1 MPRQTGRWIVAQ
13 STARSAPRLAL
24 RVLLRHVTFLTAACT
39 HTLQV
44 ELSLEEELRHLRS
57 PAHKGSLH
65 AGARE
70 DVTVTGTKPG
80 PGQIVN
86 GGAA

>member
-1 MPRQTGRWIVAQ
+1 MQV
-13 STARSAPRLAL
+13 SLK
-24 RVLLRHVTFLTAACT
+24 AACT

-44 ELSLEEELRHLRS
+44 
-57 PAHKGSLH
+57 AHKGSLH

>member
-1 MPRQTGRWIVAQ
+1 MTNECALPRCKMQV
-13 STARSAPRLAL
+13 SLK
-24 RVLLRHVTFLTAACT
+24 AACT

-70 DVTVTGTKPG
+70 DVIVTGTKPA